1 MKLSLA
7 EEEKH
12 REGKSKPKRE
22 QNVTTKPAPLSQPN
36 RFKTTANR
44 DMVTCVSPCM
54 KQFACCHFEFTVVE
68 KFLFISLVLV
78 ICCFGLTTLDRKAPQ
93 HGLRMGT
100 LKSNYQLNFSS
111 WSNHKRA
118 SPKEQTSGCVQFY
131 YAAIVLRRTV
141 AADNS

>member
-1 MKLSLA
+1 MQLSFV

-44 DMVTCVSPCM
+44 DVVTCVSPCM
-54 KQFACCHFEFTVVE
+54 KQFACCHFEFTMVE

-78 ICCFGLTTLDRKAPQ
+78 ICCFGFTTLDRITN
-93 HGLRMGT
+93 GD